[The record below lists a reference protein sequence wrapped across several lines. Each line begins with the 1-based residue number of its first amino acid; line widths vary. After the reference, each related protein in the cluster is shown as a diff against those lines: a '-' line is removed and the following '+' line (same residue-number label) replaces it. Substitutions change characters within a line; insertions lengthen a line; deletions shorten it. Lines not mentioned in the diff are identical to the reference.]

1 MNSVCRNACCGEEQ
15 CRARGECAKACRW
28 SASAC
33 RKVRAAPT
41 AIDFKQICKA
51 WLQKKSCRF
60 FGAKIHSFRRKR
72 ASEKALGCVLALKT
86 KCIRRKM
93 EEGQGHQFVVIVF
106 LPFCKPEGQDQGTD
120 I

>member
-1 MNSVCRNACCGEEQ
+1 MQSMITKEVM
-15 CRARGECAKACRW
+15 
-28 SASAC
+28 S
-33 RKVRAAPT
+33 
-41 AIDFKQICKA
+41 
-51 WLQKKSCRF
+51 L

-93 EEGQGHQFVVIVF
+93 EEGQEHQFVVIVF